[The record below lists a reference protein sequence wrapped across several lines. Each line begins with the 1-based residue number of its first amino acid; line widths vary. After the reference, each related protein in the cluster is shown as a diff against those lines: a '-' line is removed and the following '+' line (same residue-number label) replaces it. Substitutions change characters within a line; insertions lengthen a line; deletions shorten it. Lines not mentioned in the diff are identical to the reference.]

1 VPDYKTLLYAV
12 DGDGILTITLN
23 RPEQFNALNARL
35 LADLDAAFRAARA
48 DASVRGVIVTGAGEK
63 AFAAGADIAEFAG
76 MDPVAG
82 HELSRSGQALLNAIE
97 AMTKPVVAA
106 VNGFALG
113 GGCELAMACH
123 VRVAHQRA
131 QFGLPEVGLGLIP
144 GYGGTQRLPRLVG
157 RGLATELILTGER
170 ISAARA
176 LEIELINRVVEDDV
190 VGAARTLVTTMMS
203 KGPVAVSLA
212 LAALRAS
219 DLPLS
224 AGLEQ
229 EAALFAQCFATEDYA
244 EGVSAFLGRRT
255 PEFKGR

>member
-1 VPDYKTLLYAV
+1 
-12 DGDGILTITLN
+12 
-23 RPEQFNALNARL
+23 
-35 LADLDAAFRAARA
+35 
-48 DASVRGVIVTGAGEK
+48 
-63 AFAAGADIAEFAG
+63 
-76 MDPVAG
+76 
-82 HELSRSGQALLNAIE
+82 
-97 AMTKPVVAA
+97 
-106 VNGFALG
+106 
-113 GGCELAMACH
+113 MACH

-170 ISAARA
+170 IPAARA
-176 LEIELINRVVEDDV
+176 LEIELINRVVDDDV
-190 VGAARTLVTTMMS
+190 VGAARTLVATMMS

-219 DLPLS
+219 DLPLA